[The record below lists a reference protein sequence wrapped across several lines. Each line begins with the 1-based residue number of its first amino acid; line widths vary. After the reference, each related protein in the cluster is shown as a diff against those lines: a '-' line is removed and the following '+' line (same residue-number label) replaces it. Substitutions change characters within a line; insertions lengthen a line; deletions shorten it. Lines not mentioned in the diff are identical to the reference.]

1 MGLLAEKGFFKYLEH
16 MNKLRY
22 NTIIAAI
29 MLLFLGACKSEFEK
43 MRSSGDM
50 AAILKK
56 GNEYYDKGEYMKAQT
71 MYDLIISTIRGRQDA
86 EKVYYRYAYT
96 HYYLEKFVSGNYYF
110 EQFAKTYPGS
120 EYREEAD
127 YMAAYCNY
135 KQSPTYRL
143 SQEATNKANDEL
155 QLFVNTYPN
164 SERVKEANKLIDE
177 MRTKLEKKAFE
188 EGNLYFDIHEY
199 QAAIQTY
206 NNVLKDFPET
216 SNAELISYK
225 IILAAYD
232 YAKNSVLLKQ
242 EERYKLAI
250 EESDRFMRRNEKSKY
265 KKEIAAINKEVKQKL
280 KEIKAE
286 ALAAAKAA
294 KI

>member
-1 MGLLAEKGFFKYLEH
+1 
-16 MNKLRY
+16 MNKLKF
-22 NTIIAAI
+22 NTLFAAF

-43 MRSSGDM
+43 LRTSGDTV
-50 AAILKK
+50 AILKK
-56 GNEYYDKGEYMKAQT
+56 GNEYYDKGDYMKAQT
-71 MYDLIISTIRGRQDA
+71 MYDLIISSIRGRQDA

-96 HYYLEKFVSGNYYF
+96 HYYLEKYVSGNYYF
-110 EQFAKTYPGS
+110 EQFSKTYPGS
-120 EYREEAD
+120 EFREEAD

-143 SQEATNKANDEL
+143 SQEATNKASDEM
-155 QLFVNTYPN
+155 QLFVNTYPE
-164 SERVKEANKLIDE
+164 SARVKEANKLIDE

-216 SNAELISYK
+216 NNAELISYK

-232 YAKNSVLLKQ
+232 YAKNSVLSKQ
-242 EERYKLAI
+242 EERYKLAV
-250 EESDRFMRRNEKSKY
+250 EESDGFMRRNDKSKY
-265 KKEIAAINKEVKQKL
+265 KKEIIAINKEVKLKL

-286 ALAAAKAA
+286 AMAAAKAA

>member
-1 MGLLAEKGFFKYLEH
+1 
-16 MNKLRY
+16 MNKLRF
-22 NTIIAAI
+22 NIFFAAT

-43 MRSSGDM
+43 MRGSGDM

-96 HYYLEKFVSGNYYF
+96 HYYLEKYVSGNYYF

-143 SQEATNKANDEL
+143 SQEATNKASDEL
-155 QLFVNTYPN
+155 QLFVNTHPN
-164 SERVKEANKLIDE
+164 SARVKEANKLIDE

-216 SNAELISYK
+216 NNAELISYK

-232 YAKNSVLLKQ
+232 YAKNSVLAKQ
-242 EERYKLAI
+242 EERYKLAV
-250 EESDRFMRRNEKSKY
+250 EESDGFMRRNDKSKY
-265 KKEIAAINKEVKQKL
+265 KKEIIAINKEAKLKL
-280 KEIKAE
+280 KEIRAE
-286 ALAAAKAA
+286 AMVAAKAA

>member
-1 MGLLAEKGFFKYLEH
+1 
-16 MNKLRY
+16 MNKLRLS
-22 NTIIAAI
+22 TILAAI